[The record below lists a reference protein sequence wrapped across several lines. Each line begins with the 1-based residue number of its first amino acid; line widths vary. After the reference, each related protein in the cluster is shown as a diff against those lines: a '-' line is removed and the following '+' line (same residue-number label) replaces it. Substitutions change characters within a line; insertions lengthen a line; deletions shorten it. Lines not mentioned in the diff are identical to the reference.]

1 MFIGGV
7 VGVHRHGGVVEMDL
21 HVKMK
26 VGRGGVENVD
36 VGVNMEVGEDEG
48 EYKIVAIVD
57 SKKLIF
63 TPERRF
69 WAR

>member
-26 VGRGGVENVD
+26 VGRAGRGNGRGRGREH
-36 VGVNMEVGEDEG
+36 GSRG
-48 EYKIVAIVD
+48 
-57 SKKLIF
+57 
-63 TPERRF
+63 R
-69 WAR
+69 